1 MGQADCDLS
10 LLFASQNY
18 IDAMV
23 NRGATL
29 PAEVLA
35 RHYEEKVIAESDG
48 EICDEISSLESCIE
62 DLEGQLRSAE
72 RQLDN
77 LRVGALSAV
86 GEAIKILEHGG
97 DIPLLIR
104 DLQQWVDEN
113 RQL

>member
-23 NRGATL
+23 SRGATL

-35 RHYEEKVIAESDG
+35 RHFEDKVIAESDG

-62 DLEGQLRSAE
+62 ELEGQLSSAE
-72 RQLDN
+72 RQLDD
-77 LRVGALSAV
+77 LRSGAMYAIK
-86 GEAIKILEHGG
+86 EAIKVLEHGG
-97 DIPLLIR
+97 DILLLIR